1 VWGIVARMS
10 GATSGNA
17 VFASF
22 GGATR
27 ISLRSYGLQVVPPC
41 AAIPGVTYIAA
52 MDKLSPD
59 ALTAALAE
67 LAGWQR
73 VSGRD
78 AITKTFVFADFNAA
92 FGFMTRVA
100 LVAEKMD
107 HHPEWSNVYK
117 TVVVMLTTHDAGGV
131 TDRDIKLAEA
141 MERFAR

>member
-1 VWGIVARMS
+1 
-10 GATSGNA
+10 
-17 VFASF
+17 
-22 GGATR
+22 
-27 ISLRSYGLQVVPPC
+27 
-41 AAIPGVTYIAA
+41 

-59 ALTAALAE
+59 ALTAALVE
-67 LAGWQR
+67 LAGWER
-73 VSGRD
+73 VSGRE

-131 TDRDIKLAEA
+131 TERDIALAA
-141 MERFAR
+141 VMERFAK